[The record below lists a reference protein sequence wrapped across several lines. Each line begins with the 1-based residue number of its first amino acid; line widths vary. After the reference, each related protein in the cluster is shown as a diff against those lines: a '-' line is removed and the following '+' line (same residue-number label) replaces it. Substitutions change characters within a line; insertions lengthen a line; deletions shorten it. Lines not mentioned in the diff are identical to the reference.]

1 MYIGYWIL
9 YTGIYFSFRS
19 EASGLLLIYGLT
31 MYRRI
36 VVNIFH
42 CYVVLYCY
50 IHGILSCMT
59 LNKAQNL

>member
-31 MYRRI
+31 MHRRI
-36 VVNIFH
+36 VVNVFH

-50 IHGILSCMT
+50 TRIHGILS
-59 LNKAQNL
+59 